1 MRWQICHFIGLES
14 APRLGSEA
22 SVTNLA
28 RLDGVHW
35 KSMKQWLLIDADD
48 TLWENN
54 IYFEQAFE
62 QFVDFLDH
70 SSLTPPQVR
79 EVLDEIE
86 TANIKLHGYGAAN
99 FGRNLQQCF
108 VKLSERRYNE
118 LDLKMVL
125 GFAGAILER
134 PMEVIE
140 GVEETLEY
148 LCDRRRL
155 LLFTKG
161 HPEEQK
167 LKLDRSGLERFFEH
181 CEIVQ
186 EKDAE
191 NYCRVVEAHAMDP
204 QETWMVGNSAKSD
217 INPALEAGLN
227 AVLVPHRHTWSLEK
241 AEIVSGPG
249 RLLVVEQFSDL
260 RKYF

>member
-1 MRWQICHFIGLES
+1 M
-14 APRLGSEA
+14 SE
-22 SVTNLA
+22 VRHA
-28 RLDGVHW
+28 RLS
-35 KSMKQWLLIDADD
+35 KPQWLLIDADD

-62 QFVDFLDH
+62 QFVEFLNH
-70 SSLTPPQVR
+70 SHLTAAQVR

-108 VKLSERRYNE
+108 MKLAERPYE
-118 LDLKMVL
+118 EEDLKMVL

-134 PMEVIE
+134 PMEVID
-140 GVEETLEY
+140 GVEETLDY
-148 LCDRRRL
+148 LSGRHHL

-161 HPEEQK
+161 HADEQK
-167 LKLDRSGLERFFEH
+167 LKLDRSGLSRHFQH
-181 CEIVQ
+181 CEIVK

-191 NYCRVVEAHAMDP
+191 HYRRVVTTHGMNP
-204 QETWMVGNSAKSD
+204 RQTWMVGNSPKSD

-227 AVLVPHRHTWSLEK
+227 AILVPHRHTWSLELEK
-241 AEIVSGPG
+241 IASGPG
-249 RLLVVEQFSDL
+249 RLLVVESFQDL

>member
-1 MRWQICHFIGLES
+1 MLPMLLTDGLREDGIGCRSATNSVAERQRGKVDLMR
-14 APRLGSEA
+14 
-22 SVTNLA
+22 
-28 RLDGVHW
+28 
-35 KSMKQWLLIDADD
+35 QWLLIDADD

-62 QFVDFLDH
+62 QFVDFLGH
-70 SSLTPPQVR
+70 SSLTPVQVR
-79 EVLDEIE
+79 EVRDEIE
-86 TANIKLHGYGAAN
+86 TANIKLHGYGSAN

-108 VKLSERRYNE
+108 AKLAERPYNE
-118 LDLKMVL
+118 GDLGVVV

-148 LCDRRRL
+148 LQDRRRL

-161 HPEEQK
+161 HPDEQK
-167 LKLDRSGLERFFEH
+167 LKLDRSGLAQYFEH
-181 CEIVQ
+181 CEVVK
-186 EKDAE
+186 EKNAA
-191 NYCRVVEAHAMDP
+191 NYRRVVEAHGMDP
-204 QETWMVGNSAKSD
+204 AETWMIGNSPKSD

-241 AEIVSGPG
+241 EEIASGSG
-249 RLLVVEQFSDL
+249 KLVVVEQFSDL
-260 RKYF
+260 RRYF

>member
-1 MRWQICHFIGLES
+1 M
-14 APRLGSEA
+14 P
-22 SVTNLA
+22 
-28 RLDGVHW
+28 
-35 KSMKQWLLIDADD
+35 QWLLIDADD

-62 QFVDFLDH
+62 QFVDFLNH
-70 SSLTPPQVR
+70 SSLTPTQVR
-79 EVLDEIE
+79 EVLDDIE
-86 TANIKLHGYGAAN
+86 TANIKLHGYGSAN

-108 VKLSERRYNE
+108 MKLAERSYGE
-118 LDLKMVL
+118 EDLKMVL

-140 GVEETLEY
+140 GVEQTLEY
-148 LCDRRRL
+148 LSARHRL

-167 LKLDRSGLERFFEH
+167 LKLDRSGLARYFEH
-181 CEIVQ
+181 CEIVK

-191 NYCRVVEAHAMDP
+191 NYRRVVATHAMAPD
-204 QETWMVGNSAKSD
+204 QTWMVGNSPKSD

-227 AVLVPHRHTWSLEK
+227 AVLVPHRYTWSLEME
-241 AEIVSGPG
+241 EISSGPG
-249 RLLVVEQFSDL
+249 CLLVVGRFEDL
-260 RKYF
+260 KKYF

>member
-1 MRWQICHFIGLES
+1 MPH
-14 APRLGSEA
+14 
-22 SVTNLA
+22 
-28 RLDGVHW
+28 
-35 KSMKQWLLIDADD
+35 WLLIDADD

-62 QFVDFLDH
+62 QFTDFLNH
-70 SSLTPPQVR
+70 SSLTPAQVR

-86 TANIKLHGYGAAN
+86 LTNIKLHGYGSAN

-108 VKLSERRYNE
+108 QKLAERPYNE
-118 LDLKMVL
+118 ADLRMVVR
-125 GFAGAILER
+125 FAGAILER

-148 LCDRRRL
+148 LRERRRL

-161 HPEEQK
+161 HPDEQK
-167 LKLDRSGLERFFEH
+167 LKLDRSGLAHFFES
-181 CEIVQ
+181 CEIVR
-186 EKDAE
+186 EKDAA
-191 NYCRVVEAHAMDP
+191 NYRRAVEAHGMDP
-204 QETWMVGNSAKSD
+204 QETWMVGNSPKSD

-241 AEIVSGPG
+241 EEIATGPG
-249 RLLVVEQFSDL
+249 KLVVVERFADL
-260 RKYF
+260 RRYF